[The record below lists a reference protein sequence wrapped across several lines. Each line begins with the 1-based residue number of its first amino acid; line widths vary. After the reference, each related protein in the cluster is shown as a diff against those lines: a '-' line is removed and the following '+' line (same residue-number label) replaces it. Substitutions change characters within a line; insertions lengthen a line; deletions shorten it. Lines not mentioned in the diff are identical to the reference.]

1 MPTETIV
8 VLSAVIAAF
17 VFFAAVLTYGDMTW
31 SRPLQRKD
39 NRRR

>member
-17 VFFAAVLTYGDMTW
+17 VFFAAALAYGDMTW
-31 SRPLQRKD
+31 SRPQRYRTAG
-39 NRRR
+39 RR